1 MDYLQDYE
9 AELLSTRNLVIMQ
22 LKRNNMSSLPLE
34 HQMPQLNFKCCF
46 DLIDKVTVIHCIN
59 VQSYRSIFNPLR
71 KFRSSAGVHPSAKW
85 NGRSKDRSTSSTCNS
100 SFQFWDTPNML
111 MKKKK
116 YIYTSHLLSQDVPLN
131 VMNGLLAV
139 KGTAWIS
146 DLIHS
151 HSRLCT
157 DSARCRFLFDG
168 YRCTNHELPV
178 SPIRRWSAI
187 LAPDQPA
194 AFENYWRAR

>member
-1 MDYLQDYE
+1 MEGRKIE
-9 AELLSTRNLVIMQ
+9 ARRALVTPAF
-22 LKRNNMSSLPLE
+22 SS
-34 HQMPQLNFKCCF
+34 K
-46 DLIDKVTVIHCIN
+46 
-59 VQSYRSIFNPLR
+59 
-71 KFRSSAGVHPSAKW
+71 
-85 NGRSKDRSTSSTCNS
+85 
-100 SFQFWDTPNML
+100 TPNML

-116 YIYTSHLLSQDVPLN
+116 NIYTYTSHLLAQDVPLN

-178 SPIRRWSAI
+178 
-187 LAPDQPA
+187 
-194 AFENYWRAR
+194 